1 MIDLEWVSDYID
13 IKDENLK
20 NDFADALE
28 SQIRGTYSSPNGPA
42 INSLA
47 QALNSNDIFK
57 NTFIRLWKNKRR
69 KIS

>member
-1 MIDLEWVSDYID
+1 MYGFRVGAIFSF

-47 QALNSNDIFK
+47 QALNSNDIEK
-57 NTFIRLWKNKRR
+57 LSN
-69 KIS
+69 